1 MSFEYK
7 SVNFKFK
14 NRWTNSDVNTKELDE
29 EINIQ
34 SSDGWEFVNVSITTL
49 LGYPQSALCVY
60 KKEK

>member
-60 KKEK
+60 KKGE